1 MNVLIYDTEEQIGIA
16 AGNYMCGQVLA
27 KPNSVL
33 GLATG
38 STPLKPYNHMIRL
51 YEQGAVDFSKVTT
64 FNLDEYC
71 KLDVEDKNS
80 YHSFMHENLFD
91 HINIPKERIHFL
103 DGNAADLDAECKQY
117 EESIRAAGG
126 IDIQLL
132 GIGSN
137 GHIAF
142 NEPGSSLTSRTRVK
156 TLTPETRIAN
166 SRFFDNDINKVPKY
180 ALTVG
185 VGTLMDAKELL
196 ILATGHNK
204 AMAVQQA
211 VEGSVNHMW
220 TITCVQIHPKAI
232 VVCDEPA
239 TLELKVKTLK
249 YFCHLESDI
258 TEQFAAE

>member
-103 DGNAADLDAECKQY
+103 DGNAADLEAECKQY

-142 NEPGSSLTSRTRVK
+142 NEPSDSFQRWDPCG
-156 TLTPETRIAN
+156 
-166 SRFFDNDINKVPKY
+166 VP
-180 ALTVG
+180 
-185 VGTLMDAKELL
+185 
-196 ILATGHNK
+196 
-204 AMAVQQA
+204 
-211 VEGSVNHMW
+211 
-220 TITCVQIHPKAI
+220 
-232 VVCDEPA
+232 
-239 TLELKVKTLK
+239 
-249 YFCHLESDI
+249 
-258 TEQFAAE
+258 